1 MLEDDMHLDVST
13 SPVTNEWDTPYN
25 WGLAPPSE
33 PLREK
38 LKAHAVPPS
47 LDHHRL
53 FEDIPLSN
61 ESFAIPSPGD
71 SQVSAFPWLHNE
83 SDISPSPQMEILLQ
97 QGFNDEDFCTASPSS
112 PSGHGQDSNDG
123 PEEICLPELFS
134 AGLSLFPL
142 DTEPSAIHHF
152 KTYMTSTLSVK
163 NAQWNIFSHF
173 LASSKANTYSP
184 VRSGIIA
191 WAAAHRGLEGQKA
204 SNEYLVHYAQASSE
218 MDALT
223 TSLVVKNDWRQ
234 EQVDTVLA
242 TAYFLTHCDLVTG
255 NMSGLVSRL
264 DSIRELIRERRDLM
278 SSGLTGISARLL
290 LWLAYLDLRRSV
302 FLPQG
307 DHAADTIIGI
317 IGNQG
322 SLHRLYLRSRLYLK
336 EAFGERYPSLELRDD
351 MIQDPVNMKF
361 AEGMSVFGRI
371 LQHARDGHENVP
383 ETRDALEKLHSEMV
397 ELERECDLAL
407 QGFDSGG
414 SISITRTS
422 YHWLN
427 LKATTQCG
435 LILLSRMRNPSCR
448 TDDEAQSAAYKILK
462 ITIQLRKA
470 NKLHNP
476 HSVFSVLPIFLA
488 GIETVDEVHQDWIMR
503 FLEDAR
509 GWGLHVQRAAQVL
522 QRAVEKQKQTG
533 CRLGFKDIADLA
545 SEQLVL

>member
-1 MLEDDMHLDVST
+1 MLEYDMHLDVST
-13 SPVTNEWDTPYN
+13 SPATIEWGSPDDCGGMPQ
-25 WGLAPPSE
+25 SE
-33 PLREK
+33 PLVEK
-38 LKAHAVPPS
+38 PKKHPLPPS
-47 LDHHRL
+47 PDNQPFLGDVSL
-53 FEDIPLSN
+53 SSEPFTIPPLV
-61 ESFAIPSPGD
+61 D
-71 SQVSAFPWLHNE
+71 SQLSAFPWLENE
-83 SDISPSPQMEILLQ
+83 PDTSPSPGMETVIRQRFSDSGDFLTNLPSNPSEHGQ
-97 QGFNDEDFCTASPSS
+97 TFNDGHEKIFITEFLSAS
-112 PSGHGQDSNDG
+112 
-123 PEEICLPELFS
+123 
-134 AGLSLFPL
+134 LSLFPS

-184 VRSGIIA
+184 IRSSIIA
-191 WAAAHRGLEGQKA
+191 WAAAHHGLEGQNA
-204 SNEYLVHYAQASSE
+204 SDEYLGHYAQASTE

-223 TSLVVKNDWRQ
+223 AFLVGKNDWRQ
-234 EQVDTVLA
+234 EQMGVVLA
-242 TAYFLTHCDLVTG
+242 TAYFLSHCDLVTG

-264 DSIRELIRERRDLM
+264 DSIRELIRGRWDLL
-278 SSGLTGISARLL
+278 SSGLTGVSARLL

-302 FLPQG
+302 FLPKGGQG
-307 DHAADTIIGI
+307 DTIIGI
-317 IGNQG
+317 IGNQE
-322 SLHRLYLRSRLYLK
+322 SLPRLYLRSRLYLK
-336 EAFGERYPSLELRDD
+336 EAFGVSYPSLELRDD
-351 MIQDPVNMKF
+351 MIQDPVNLKF
-361 AEGMSVFGRI
+361 AEGMYTLGRI
-371 LQHARDGHENVP
+371 LQHARDGHENAP
-383 ETRDALEKLHSEMV
+383 ELRDDLENLHSETI

-407 QGFDSGG
+407 QGFHSGG

-488 GIETVDEVHQDWIMR
+488 GIETFDEVHQDWIMR
-503 FLEDAR
+503 FLEDSR

-522 QRAVEKQKQTG
+522 QRAVERQKQTG
-533 CRLGFKDIADLA
+533 CRLGFKEIADLA